1 MSHWRVSD
9 DHPLREFFR
18 GLVHGSLH
26 VKLGLQD
33 HDVEDYLA
41 GLVTEFVHAEASPLR
56 VGDGQVDDLVE
67 MVQEGDVLL
76 NADSFEQEREVHK
89 HIGDYI
95 LFWGGTFPEHLSLL
109 KRQGRAA
116 GMVDHVTLGRQ
127 SYHIVSTFVH
137 GDFATEA
144 RLFRQ
149 LSERFETYLFALHLV
164 REAWE
169 GESKE
174 WSQGFRA

>member
-26 VKLGLQD
+26 VKMGLRD
-33 HDVEDYLA
+33 HDIEDYLA
-41 GLVTEFVHAEASPLR
+41 GLITEFMHAESSVLHVRNAA
-56 VGDGQVDDLVE
+56 VEDLVE
-67 MVQEGDVLL
+67 MVNESDVLL

-89 HIGDYI
+89 HIGDYV
-95 LFWGGTFPEHLSLL
+95 LFWGGTFPEHLQLL
-109 KRQGRAA
+109 RRQGKAA

-127 SYHIVSTFVH
+127 SYHVVSTFVH
-137 GDFATEA
+137 GDHASEAT
-144 RLFRQ
+144 LFRK
-149 LSERFETYLFALHLV
+149 LSDGFETYLFALHLV

-174 WSQGFRA
+174 WSQGFQA